1 MPWTRPGG
9 KAVMGGQL
17 SLLTIYFSCLFFLE
31 LKRWRLLNL
40 SETGRNGIAYSV
52 RACDSYLSMEPGAV
66 IGANVDN
73 KVKDEIHAKRSWS
86 RVRRKLCSLESQGQ
100 SGCGHLPASTPNSI
114 LPPIMWLL
122 KAKRQ
127 GQWEWSS
134 QTDMKRRRHITE
146 QE

>member
-40 SETGRNGIAYSV
+40 SETGHNGIAYSV

-86 RVRRKLCSLESQGQ
+86 RAR
-100 SGCGHLPASTPNSI
+100 AD
-114 LPPIMWLL
+114 
-122 KAKRQ
+122 KA
-127 GQWEWSS
+127 E
-134 QTDMKRRRHITE
+134 
-146 QE
+146 